1 MISVCIQGL
10 AVTLFLSLS
19 FTWGTAEQNCDVKT
33 DSWWA
38 RHVSVEEAAHK
49 LIDSMDAQSI
59 ETNLK

>member
-1 MISVCIQGL
+1 M
-10 AVTLFLSLS
+10 TLFLSLS